1 MELSEPQTIE
11 VVSAQD
17 VMKEMYDAL
26 QVLRLDPKHR
36 EHLKDSDPQ
45 ALRQASNAVERYKLL
60 RAN

>member
-1 MELSEPQTIE
+1 MVQSQTIE

-36 EHLKDSDPQ
+36 EHLEGSDPK
-45 ALRQASNAVERYKLL
+45 ALRQASDAVKRYKLL
-60 RAN
+60 KAKAN